1 MRTYLYL
8 LVGVLGLAACGEE
21 ATPPAAAPA
30 PSAAPSSLAPLET
43 KLPDLEV
50 RGDGSDRFA
59 SCIGKFGADEATAGD
74 ETPALSKALD
84 AMQPVLGKCVTKD
97 PPPGKLMVDVDVA
110 ADGKGKAGTMHMCGT
125 PWELATCMQQKLHDA
140 DYGIKTPR
148 GVTVP
153 IDFGAPTAPPPNKFV
168 GGAMTALQSSLK
180 DLHACLA
187 TAQAK
192 EKGTHASA
200 SFHLDVDLTGKI
212 IGTDLNPFEGNQ
224 DLLTCAA
231 TVISK
236 LKFLTQGTAVVRV
249 VLW

>member
-1 MRTYLYL
+1 MRSYLWL
-8 LVGVLGLAACGEE
+8 FVGVLGLGACGEE
-21 ATPPAAAPA
+21 AAPPAAAPA
-30 PSAAPSSLAPLET
+30 PSAAPSSLSPLET

-59 SCIGKFGADEATAGD
+59 SCVGKFGPDDATAGD
-74 ETPALSKALD
+74 ETAALGKALD
-84 AMQPVLGKCVTKD
+84 GMQATLGKCVTKD
-97 PPPGKLMVDVDVA
+97 PPAGKLLVDVDVA
-110 ADGKGKAGTMHMCGT
+110 ADGKGKAGLMHMCGT
-125 PWELATCMQQKLHDA
+125 PWELATCMQQKLHDG

-148 GVTVP
+148 VVTVP
-153 IDFGAPTAPPPNKFV
+153 IDFNAPTAATPNKFV
-168 GGAMTALQSSLK
+168 LGAMTALQSSLK
-180 DLHACLA
+180 DLHACLS